1 MEYSAIHFVE
11 AMFQYI
17 SFAAE
22 AKVAVWSTNGK
33 GPCDSELS

>member
-1 MEYSAIHFVE
+1 MEYSAIQFVE

-17 SFAAE
+17 SSAAK

-33 GPCDSELS
+33 GPYGSELS